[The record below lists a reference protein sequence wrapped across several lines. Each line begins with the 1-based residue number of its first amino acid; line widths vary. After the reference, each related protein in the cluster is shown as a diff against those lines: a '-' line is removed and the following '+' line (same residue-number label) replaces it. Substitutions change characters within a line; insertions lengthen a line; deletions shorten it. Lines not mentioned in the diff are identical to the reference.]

1 MSNKETE
8 TYCPKSRAD
17 WREWLAKNHASEQS
31 VWLVYFRTSTKVASV
46 TWSEAVDEALCF
58 GWIDSTKKTID
69 EERYMQ
75 YFSRRKPNSMWSRVN
90 KEKVDQL
97 IQNNR
102 MTQAGL
108 ASIATAKENGSWT
121 FLDEIEALVIPE
133 DLAAALADHE
143 GAIDY
148 FDGLS
153 KSAKKIL
160 LHWIVSAKR
169 PETRQKRVLEIA
181 ENASENLKPKQFR

>member
-1 MSNKETE
+1 
-8 TYCPKSRAD
+8 
-17 WREWLAKNHASEQS
+17 
-31 VWLVYFRTSTKVASV
+31 
-46 TWSEAVDEALCF
+46 
-58 GWIDSTKKTID
+58 
-69 EERYMQ
+69 MQ

-97 IQNNR
+97 IQNNQ

-108 ASIATAKENGSWT
+108 ACIDTAKENGSWT
-121 FLDEIEALVIPE
+121 FLDEIEALVVPE
-133 DLAAALADHE
+133 DLAAALAHHK

-148 FDGLS
+148 FNGLS

-160 LHWIVSAKR
+160 LHWVISAKR

>member
-1 MSNKETE
+1 MSNKKAE
-8 TYCPKSRAD
+8 TYCPKSRTD
-17 WREWLAKNHASEQS
+17 WRKWLAKNHASEQS

-97 IQNNR
+97 IQNNL
-102 MTQAGL
+102 MTKAGL
-108 ASIATAKENGSWT
+108 ASIATAKQNGSWT
-121 FLDEIEALVIPE
+121 FLDEVEALVIPE

-153 KSAKKIL
+153 KSVKKVL
-160 LHWIVSAKR
+160 LHWIISAKR

-181 ENASENLKPKQFR
+181 ENASENLNPKQFR

>member
-8 TYCPKSRAD
+8 TYCPNSRAD
-17 WREWLAKNHASEQS
+17 WRKWLEKNHQSEQS
-31 VWLVYFRTSTKVASV
+31 VWLIHFKSSTKVASL

-58 GWIDSTKKTID
+58 GWIDSTRRTID

-97 IQNNR
+97 IQNNQ

-108 ASIATAKENGSWT
+108 ASIETAKQNGSWT

-133 DLAAALADHE
+133 DLAAALTNYK
-143 GAIDY
+143 GATDF

-160 LHWIVSAKR
+160 LHWVISAKR
-169 PETRQKRVLEIA
+169 PETRQKRVSEIA
-181 ENASENLKPKQFR
+181 ANASENLKPKQFR

>member
-8 TYCPKSRAD
+8 TYYPKSRTD
-17 WREWLAKNHASEQS
+17 WRKWLEKNHESEQS
-31 VWLVYFRTSTKVASV
+31 VWLVHFKSSTKVASL

-58 GWIDSTKKTID
+58 GWIDSTRKTIE

-75 YFSRRKPNSMWSRVN
+75 YFSKRKPNSMWSKIN

-97 IQNNR
+97 IQNNQ

-108 ASIATAKENGSWT
+108 ASVEIAKQNGSWT
-121 FLDEIEALVIPE
+121 FLDEVEALVIPE

-160 LHWIVSAKR
+160 LHWIISAKR

>member
-1 MSNKETE
+1 MSNKKIE
-8 TYCPKSRAD
+8 TYCPKSRAE
-17 WREWLAKNHASEQS
+17 WREWLAKNHTSEQS
-31 VWLVYFRTSTKVASV
+31 VWLVYFRTSTKINSL

-75 YFSRRKPNSMWSRVN
+75 YFCKRKPNSMWSRVN

-97 IQNNR
+97 IQDNL

-108 ASIATAKENGSWT
+108 ASIETAKQNGSWT

-133 DLAAALADHE
+133 DLAAALAKHK
-143 GAIDY
+143 GATDY

-160 LHWIVSAKR
+160 LHWIISAKR
-169 PETRQKRVLEIA
+169 TETRQKRVSEIA